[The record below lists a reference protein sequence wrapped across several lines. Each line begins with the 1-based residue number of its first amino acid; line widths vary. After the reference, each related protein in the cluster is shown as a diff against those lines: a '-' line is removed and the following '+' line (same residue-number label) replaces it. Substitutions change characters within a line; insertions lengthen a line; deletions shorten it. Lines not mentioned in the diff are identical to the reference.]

1 MSGNKVII
9 FKLNTSL
16 FNISSLLRFYKFI
29 VFKSF
34 ITNKIKTYLQFYTL
48 YK

>member
-16 FNISSLLRFYKFI
+16 FNSLLRFYKFI